1 MDAIEID
8 GEGLSVEDLVRIG
21 YEHVKVKIA
30 EHAWGKVT
38 QGRKVID
45 DILTFI
51 LFIDV
56 YSLCNIIRILITYH
70 VMKLLLN

>member
-1 MDAIEID
+1 MDVIEID

-45 DILTFI
+45 DILPLFSLLMFI
-51 LFIDV
+51 HYAISSE
-56 YSLCNIIRILITYH
+56 Y
-70 VMKLLLN
+70 